1 MITWIK
7 KLFFAD
13 PVQTKKNKINKLY
26 KEYVAMQRNGKLDKA
41 GEIMDQITK
50 LENDIQTLQNSL

>member
-13 PVQTKKNKINKLY
+13 PVQTKKNKISKLY
-26 KEYVAMQRNGKLDKA
+26 KEYVKMQRNGKLDKA
-41 GEIMDQITK
+41 GELMDQITK
-50 LENDIQTLQNSL
+50 LENDIRALQNDP